1 MATVEE
7 AALEP
12 LLYFPH
18 DSNARRDPKIRRLLH
33 WGGMAAYGRWWA
45 LCEYLAFVDNH
56 IALFNNDVEKSITAA
71 ELEMTVAD
79 AEAFLAQLA
88 LLHLIDQEL
97 FAEGRVCNARMV
109 ENALVRAR
117 KQAAGAKGGRPKKQG

>member
-71 ELEMTVAD
+71 ELEMSVAD

-88 LLHLIDQEL
+88 LLHLIDPEL